1 MEYFYK
7 PWSDVT
13 NPLERKF
20 RADLTIG
27 NWKIIKMLFNEL
39 VMQKAGLQKPLW
51 KRNSTLCFQIV
62 EGTQA
67 EINPNF

>member
-39 VMQKAGLQKPLW
+39 VMQKAGL
-51 KRNSTLCFQIV
+51 
-62 EGTQA
+62 
-67 EINPNF
+67 